1 MGGEI
6 PTSIHGG
13 SSFCG
18 IATRQDK

>member
-1 MGGEI
+1 MGGET
-6 PTSIHGG
+6 PTSIHRG